1 MACILGSV
9 IVFVDST
16 VVNVALPAIQDDL
29 GGGLSLQQWVVDAY
43 LLTLGS
49 LLLVGGSLGDLFGA
63 RRLFLIGIAS
73 FGLASIL
80 CAAAPDGTTLIL
92 ARGLQGATGAILT
105 PAGLAVIATTFSG
118 EERGA
123 AIGAWTAWT
132 GIAFVIGPLG
142 GGWLVEHASW
152 RWIFLVNVPFAIVT
166 GALVAYAVPRK
177 EPTGARRAR
186 VDVIGGVLCALGLA
200 GPVFALIEEPRR
212 GWGDPL
218 ILLSFFGG
226 IAVFAVF
233 LWWERRAPQPMLPLR
248 LFARRNFSFANIETL
263 TVYAGLSTLTF
274 FLVLYLQQIAGYSA
288 LKSGFALIPI
298 TVVMFFLSPRV
309 GRLSMRF
316 GPRLFMGVGPLVAG
330 AALLTFVRLG
340 REVDYWTEL
349 LPALLVFS
357 IGLSM
362 IVAPLTATVLA
373 DVGENDSGIA
383 SGVNN
388 AVARVAG
395 LLGIAVV
402 GALVAGNEQP
412 ARPVRL
418 QALDA
423 DHRPP
428 RRRRRHRRPRRDQE
442 PPMNAT
448 TAAEIV
454 FDHVTKRYPGR
465 EQPALDDLSL
475 EIPAG
480 TFCVLVGPSGGGK
493 TTALKM
499 INRLIPFDSGEIRID
514 GRSILDLPLV
524 ELRRG
529 IGYVIQQIGLF
540 PHMTVGDNVGTVPRL
555 LGWDKRRTRTR
566 SLELLELVG
575 LEAGDA
581 SRYPSQLSGG
591 QRQRVGLARALA
603 ADPPVLLMDE
613 PFGALDPITRLRL
626 QTELKRLHREVGKT
640 VIFVTHDIDE
650 AITMGDRI
658 AILRQGGVLA
668 QYDTPDAILAH
679 PADDFVKEFIGEDR
693 ALRRLALRTLNDVP
707 LGPVDGDGPRLPA
720 ETSVRNAVSQMLEV
734 HAEQVVVMGA
744 DGEELGVFRL
754 DDAGALL

>member
-63 RRLFLIGIAS
+63 RRLFLIGIAT

-80 CAAAPDGTTLIL
+80 CAAAPDGTSLIV

-132 GIAFVIGPLG
+132 GIAFVIGPLA

-152 RWIFLVNVPFAIVT
+152 RWVFLVNVPFALVT

-177 EPTGARRAR
+177 QPTGAKRAK
-186 VDVIGGVLCALGLA
+186 VDVIGGLLCALGLA

-218 ILLSFFGG
+218 ILISFFGG

-233 LWWERRAPQPMLPLR
+233 LWWERRTPQPMLPLR

-263 TVYAGLSTLTF
+263 TVYAGLATLTF
-274 FLVLYLQQIAGYSA
+274 FLVLYLQQIVGYSA
-288 LKSGFALIPI
+288 LKSGFALLPI

-309 GRLSMRF
+309 GRLSMRL
-316 GPRLFMGVGPLVAG
+316 GPRLFMGVGPLIAG
-330 AALLTFVRLG
+330 VALLTFVRLG
-340 REVDYWTEL
+340 HEVDYWTEL

-357 IGLSM
+357 VGLSM

-373 DVGENDSGIA
+373 DAGESDAGIA

-402 GALVAGNEQP
+402 GALVAGSENQ
-412 ARPVRL
+412 L
-418 QALDA
+418 
-423 DHRPP
+423 
-428 RRRRRHRRPRRDQE
+428 
-442 PPMNAT
+442 
-448 TAAEIV
+448 
-454 FDHVTKRYPGR
+454 
-465 EQPALDDLSL
+465 DLSGFRL
-475 EIPAG
+475 SMLITAL
-480 TFCVLVGPSGGGK
+480 LVGAGG
-493 TTALKM
+493 
-499 INRLIPFDSGEIRID
+499 
-514 GRSILDLPLV
+514 V
-524 ELRRG
+524 
-529 IGYVIQQIGLF
+529 
-540 PHMTVGDNVGTVPRL
+540 
-555 LGWDKRRTRTR
+555 
-566 SLELLELVG
+566 VG
-575 LEAGDA
+575 L
-581 SRYPSQLSGG
+581 GG
-591 QRQRVGLARALA
+591 
-603 ADPPVLLMDE
+603 
-613 PFGALDPITRLRL
+613 I
-626 QTELKRLHREVGKT
+626 
-640 VIFVTHDIDE
+640 
-650 AITMGDRI
+650 
-658 AILRQGGVLA
+658 
-668 QYDTPDAILAH
+668 
-679 PADDFVKEFIGEDR
+679 
-693 ALRRLALRTLNDVP
+693 
-707 LGPVDGDGPRLPA
+707 
-720 ETSVRNAVSQMLEV
+720 RNPQ
-734 HAEQVVVMGA
+734 
-744 DGEELGVFRL
+744 
-754 DDAGALL
+754 